1 MKYYIT
7 ADTHGYCSLLKNA
20 LDQSGFFTEKADH
33 KLIILGDLFDRGEEA
48 KEMQDFILQQME
60 TGNLIL
66 VKGNHEDLFQE
77 LVTEEMDED
86 ALEAL
91 ADSLCERASVLT
103 ASETGAGIVP
113 VGAGARRI
121 RENQGR
127 LLQMLARRADSVV
140 RVFYGIPE
148 VIRGQV

>member
-1 MKYYIT
+1 MI
-7 ADTHGYCSLLKNA
+7 
-20 LDQSGFFTEKADH
+20 
-33 KLIILGDLFDRGEEA
+33 LIIGPAYSGKREYAREFITRQKSQLADGETTMIECTAPDQGEESA
-48 KEMQDFILQQME
+48 GVLAE
-60 TGNLIL
+60 
-66 VKGNHEDLFQE
+66 VQE

-121 RENQGR
+121 RGNQGR
-127 LLQMLARRADSVV
+127 LLQLLARRADSVV

>member
-1 MKYYIT
+1 MI
-7 ADTHGYCSLLKNA
+7 
-20 LDQSGFFTEKADH
+20 
-33 KLIILGDLFDRGEEA
+33 LIIGPAYSGKREYAREFITRQKSQLADGKPAAPGCPSGREEGSA
-48 KEMQDFILQQME
+48 DVLAE
-60 TGNLIL
+60 
-66 VKGNHEDLFQE
+66 VQE